1 MTDAYTGE
9 SSPDEAVSNGA
20 TMRDRFRG
28 FLPVVVD
35 IETGGFNCH
44 TDAILEIAIAIPSMT
59 EDGVFV
65 IAETHSRNVEPFE
78 GANLDP
84 SALHAP
90 PDEIRRRVRTIIER
104 AGPKGHIFNL
114 GHGITP
120 DIDPDA
126 VAVAVDEVTRWS
138 WS

>member
-1 MTDAYTGE
+1 MTDAHTGE
-9 SSPDEAVSNGA
+9 SSPEESVSNGA

-59 EDGVFV
+59 EEGDLV

-84 SALHAP
+84 SAL
-90 PDEIRRRVRTIIER
+90 EFT
-104 AGPKGHIFNL
+104 G
-114 GHGITP
+114 
-120 DIDPDA
+120 IDPENPLRGSGPRRYCA
-126 VAVAVDEVTRWS
+126 G
-138 WS
+138 

>member
-1 MTDAYTGE
+1 MFFTKDSAPFLPWLKEVEADAYAL
-9 SSPDEAVSNGA
+9 DW
-20 TMRDRFRG
+20 R
-28 FLPVVVD
+28 VD
-35 IETGGFNCH
+35 IGEARAVLGDVPVQG
-44 TDAILEIAIAIPSMT
+44 
-59 EDGVFV
+59 
-65 IAETHSRNVEPFE
+65 
-78 GANLDP
+78 NLDP

-126 VAVAVDEVTRWS
+126 VGAAVDEVTRWS